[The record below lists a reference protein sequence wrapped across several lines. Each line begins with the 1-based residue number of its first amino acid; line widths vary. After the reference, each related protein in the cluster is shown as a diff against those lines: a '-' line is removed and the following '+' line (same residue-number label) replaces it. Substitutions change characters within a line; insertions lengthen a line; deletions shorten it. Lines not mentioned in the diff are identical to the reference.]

1 MMFFITP
8 YNLRAVRELEVP
20 GNLYERKTY
29 PFEFS
34 TVEMPHESYNGI
46 NVRLRYD
53 NYLTALITLNSQIS
67 GVFS

>member
-1 MMFFITP
+1 MLFITP

-46 NVRLRYD
+46 NVRLRYE
-53 NYLTALITLNSQIS
+53 NYLTTLVTLNSQIS